1 MIEPPSSL
9 KNNAH
14 KRFYDNEDHY
24 FTTISIADSD
34 KPLLADDPERAM
46 ARVMAVTGVDE
57 ATAKR
62 IVEHGSMKMKLEGD
76 EGSGAERIVG
86 ATTDFLGIAF
96 LDRARAAANSVA
108 RIVTRDLRPLATGF
122 LISDRLLITNNHVFA
137 TPAQAAAAFIE
148 FYYELDI
155 GRNPRAISRFRLA
168 PEQFFLTNDQDDLD
182 YTVVAVGQRVAGTGE
197 LAEFG
202 YLPLSDAGDK
212 HMLGEYVNIIEHP
225 EGDYKQAVLRENQLV
240 WRLTHVLHYMAD
252 TNPGSSG
259 SPVLNDEFR
268 VVALHHWGE
277 PHREMNDKG
286 TREINEGIRISA
298 IVAGL
303 KAATG
308 LTGPQRSL
316 LDAALS
322 LEESAQPITARPGGA
337 PVDSSQLV
345 IKDGTATWTIPIT
358 VSVRVGD
365 QPAAS
370 VSSPG
375 VATQQAVVQPQ
386 ASNPIAAFDLFGGEK
401 VTIDENY
408 GNRSGYSESFLPGFN
423 VGLPKLKADMQHDL
437 VPLLNPPAGADPTVL
452 KYEHFSLQ
460 MSQTHRMA
468 YYTASNIDGGSW
480 LWLIRSTGAVKA
492 GFNSDNSRESLD
504 GAEGAE
510 SGGETWFIDKRIDV
524 KFQTNQRLY
533 DHQKLTIPDPGGK
546 IKRAFDRGHLTRR
559 QEPSWGSVDRARRAE
574 ADTFHFTNCTPQLV
588 KFNESAEFWQGIEQY
603 VLDNATVENEKINVY
618 TGPVFRPDDPKYRDV
633 HVPMQFWKIV
643 ARVEGGK
650 LKATALLANQ
660 TAKIEEQPDGSIKL
674 GTGGSESFDDLGHVK
689 QYQTSVKKVEELT
702 GLDLGP
708 LANADT
714 LQAGPEALGAEAVQR
729 EITAFTDIRL

>member
-1 MIEPPSSL
+1 MVEPPSSL
-9 KNNAH
+9 KSNAH

-34 KPLLADDPERAM
+34 KPLKADDPERAT

-57 ATAKR
+57 TTAKR
-62 IVEHGSMKMKLEGD
+62 MVEHGSMKMKLEGE

-137 TPAQAAAAFIE
+137 TPAQAAEAFIE
-148 FYYELDI
+148 FFYELDI
-155 GRNPRAISRFRLA
+155 GRNPRALSRFRLA
-168 PEQFFLTNDQDDLD
+168 PEQFFFTNDKDDLD
-182 YTVVAVGQRVAGTGE
+182 YTVVAVGPRVYGTGE

-202 YLPLSDAGDK
+202 HLPLSDAGDK

-240 WRLTHVLHYMAD
+240 WRLEHVLHYMAD

-259 SPVLNDEFR
+259 SPVFNDEFR

-277 PHREMNDKG
+277 PHRDMPGKG

-303 KAATG
+303 KAASG
-308 LTGPQRSL
+308 LSGPQQSL
-316 LDAALS
+316 LNAALS
-322 LEESAQPITARPGGA
+322 LDENARPITARQGGT
-337 PVDSSQLV
+337 PVDSTQPE

-365 QPAAS
+365 QPAA
-370 VSSPG
+370 P
-375 VATQQAVVQPQ
+375 VAEARPAAEQPIP
-386 ASNPIAAFDLFGGEK
+386 AARSMPAFDLFGGEK
-401 VTIDENY
+401 VTIDENFA
-408 GNRSGYSESFLPGFN
+408 NRSGYSEAFLPGFN
-423 VGLPKLKADMQHDL
+423 VGLPQLKAELQHDL
-437 VPLLNPPAGADPTVL
+437 VPLLNPPAGADATVL

-468 YYTASNIDGGSW
+468 FYTASNIDGGSW

-504 GAEGAE
+504 GSEAAE
-510 SGGETWFIDKRIDV
+510 SGGGEIWFIDKRIDV

-618 TGPVFRPDDPKYRDV
+618 TGPVFRSDDPKYRDV

-643 ARVEGGK
+643 ARVENGK
-650 LKATALLANQ
+650 LKATALLADQ
-660 TAKIEEQPDGSIKL
+660 TSKIEEQPDGSIKL
-674 GTGGSESFDDLGHVK
+674 GNGGSESFDDLGHVK
-689 QYQTSVKKVEELT
+689 QYQTSVKKIEELT
-702 GLDLGP
+702 GLDFGA
-708 LANADT
+708 LADADT
-714 LQAGPEALGAEAVQR
+714 LPAGPEAMGAEAVQR
-729 EITAFTDIRL
+729 EITSFGDIRL